1 MKKEIDEEII
11 DDTCDIDPS
20 KICDSC
26 GECIKIDK
34 NYCIIK
40 IEKIINDK

>member
-26 GECIKIDK
+26 GKCLESESDYRAIKITEIKIDK
-34 NYCIIK
+34 
-40 IEKIINDK
+40 